1 MVDSIIGI
9 GLNINQESFKNLRNA
24 SSLKIETGEN
34 WDIQY
39 ILENLLFY
47 INKGFKDLK
56 NIDEKK
62 LIDLYQTKLWKFNK
76 KAIFY
81 SKNSNFEAKIFKVNL
96 NGELVLKIKG
106 NEMTCDNRE
115 IKMLYEN
122 IPNSTS
128 N

>member
-1 MVDSIIGI
+1 MM
-9 GLNINQESFKNLRNA
+9 K
-24 SSLKIETGEN
+24 
-34 WDIQY
+34 
-39 ILENLLFY
+39 
-47 INKGFKDLK
+47 
-56 NIDEKK
+56 KK
-62 LIDLYQTKLWKFNK
+62 LIDLYQTKLWKFKK

-81 SKNSNFEAKIFKVNL
+81 KKNSKFKAKIFKVNL

-115 IKMLYEN
+115 IRMLYEY